1 MVAEKEIYIVDGKNY
16 TVITKTKENANSDEI
31 YLTETE
37 CKFNEVASKLLGEEV
52 KAKQVKEELE
62 FLN

>member
-31 YLTETE
+31 YNILVRYAIEKIDE
-37 CKFNEVASKLLGEEV
+37 YLI
-52 KAKQVKEELE
+52 
-62 FLN
+62 

>member
-1 MVAEKEIYIVDGKNY
+1 MLPQNKKQELD
-16 TVITKTKENANSDEI
+16 I

>member
-31 YLTETE
+31 YNILVRYAIEKIDE
-37 CKFNEVASKLLGEEV
+37 YLGSPFIKL
-52 KAKQVKEELE
+52 
-62 FLN
+62 FCIINHSC